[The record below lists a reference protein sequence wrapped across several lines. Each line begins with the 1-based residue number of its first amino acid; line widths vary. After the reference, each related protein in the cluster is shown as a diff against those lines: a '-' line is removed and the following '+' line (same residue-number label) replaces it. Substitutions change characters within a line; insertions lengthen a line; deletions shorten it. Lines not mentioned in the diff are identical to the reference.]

1 MSHFERGLKSE
12 SEDGDGFTMPM
23 YRILDRKVIH
33 DYHLNV
39 VALING
45 YQGPREL
52 FINEESLPP
61 ESIFC
66 QPSSTQ
72 RGIPGAAHPAVSVRL
87 NVWRA
92 AETEPAPS
100 QQAARSSE
108 GASIADAGPPLR
120 AGAL

>member
-1 MSHFERGLKSE
+1 
-12 SEDGDGFTMPM
+12 M
-23 YRILDRKVIH
+23 YRILDGKVIH
-33 DYHLNV
+33 DCYFNV
-39 VALING
+39 VPFIHRN
-45 YQGPREL
+45 QGSREL
-52 FINEESLPP
+52 FINEESLPE
-61 ESIFC
+61 ESVFC
-66 QPSSTQ
+66 EPSSAR

-120 AGAL
+120 EGGL